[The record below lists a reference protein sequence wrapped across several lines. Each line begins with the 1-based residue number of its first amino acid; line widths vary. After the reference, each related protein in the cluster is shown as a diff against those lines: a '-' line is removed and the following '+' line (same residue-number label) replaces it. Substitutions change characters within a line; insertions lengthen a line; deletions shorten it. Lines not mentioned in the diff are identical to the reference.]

1 MLTEIRFHGRG
12 GQGAVTAATILAVA
26 GFEDGKYTQAF
37 PRFGVERR
45 GAPVEAFTRLDDRF
59 IRRKSAVYEPDILVV
74 LDSTLF
80 GIPASSGKESGA
92 TPGPMILEGLK
103 EGGTVI
109 INTNKDPESFGI
121 KNGVVKTVDVT
132 ALAMEVLGRDIVNTA
147 MLGAFAGFTGMIS
160 TDGIAKGINDHF
172 SGSIASKNIDL
183 VNKVF
188 EEVKKNDG

>member
-26 GFEDGKYTQAF
+26 GFVDGKYTQAF

-45 GAPVEAFTRLDDRF
+45 GAPVEAFTRISDAF

-80 GIPASSGKESGA
+80 EAVDVTA
-92 TPGPMILEGLK
+92 GLK
-103 EGGTVI
+103 KGGTVI
-109 INTNKDPESFGI
+109 INTNKSPESYGI
-121 KNGVVKTVDVT
+121 KDANVKTVDVT

-147 MLGAFAGFTGMIS
+147 MLGAFAGFTGMVS
-160 TDGIAKGINDHF
+160 TDAITHGIKEHF
-172 SGSIASKNIDL
+172 SGAIADKNIDL

-188 EEVKKNDG
+188 KESKAEND